1 MTKINRLVMHGFK
14 SFAKRTT
21 LEFGTEFNCV
31 LGPNGS
37 GKSNILDALC
47 FVLGKSSAKALR
59 SEKSANL
66 IYNGGKSKNPSKQA
80 EVSVFFDNTEK
91 TFPTDSKEVKIS
103 RIVKPNG
110 QSSYY
115 INDEKRTRTQIME
128 LLGFARI
135 NSDGY
140 NIILQG
146 DIIRFVEMATEERR
160 LLIEDIAGIG
170 VYEEKKQKALLELN
184 KVAEKLTECGIV
196 LAERNISLKEL
207 KKEKEQ
213 AEKHKDLHDRIKI
226 NKASVL
232 HKQIKG
238 KSKQNEDLERIMSKV
253 KEQLGTKQKDLA
265 ENKSKINDA
274 RNQIKSIN
282 EEIEQK
288 GERDQVQIHKQ
299 VEQLKVDIASS
310 KNRVESISTE
320 LVKIKNRK
328 SQIDANANDVRTR
341 IKTSGVER
349 DEYRKQIDA
358 RKNEITLIDQKVE
371 EFKKKNNLESAS
383 GIEKEIDQI
392 DRKIEKQ
399 EQGIA
404 KVRIEQQDLLREKDR
419 VEFQIESIDE
429 KISKVLEAENENK
442 EQLQQLKQMRLE
454 FKKATLELT
463 KCLNNDSEL
472 AAQLANSRK
481 KNATI
486 QEELAKLNARN
497 ISIQENL
504 GADLA
509 LKEIIKAKT
518 RIHGIQGTIAELGS
532 VSAKYSLALE
542 IAAGSKIKSVVVQD
556 DKVASQCITYLKE
569 NKLGIATFLPLNKI
583 RAPARKPEIAKLK
596 DANGC
601 HGLAIDLVDFDPK
614 HKAAFQHVFG
624 NTLVI
629 DTINVARRIGIG
641 VAKMV
646 TLDGDM
652 ADLSGAMQGGYRK
665 RKRQGLGFSEREVQK
680 NLEKQEGLAA
690 ETAALT
696 SRLEHDRSENEER
709 IVTLREF
716 KANIEGDIIKIEKVL
731 HIDSS
736 DVDINKETKKS
747 LRENL
752 KNLDKKI
759 DNVVSR
765 ISDINRDA
773 ASLKIKKQ
781 QLRQKVNELRNPK
794 LIAQLNAYDE
804 KKRDLREQVIKR
816 ESDLQNIENQIKTI
830 LKPELENSQ
839 KIVRQHEK
847 EDQDFREEQK
857 LLDERITTMGVN
869 LKEKEQQQAEFHKKF
884 RKLFDERNK
893 LDLQMRK
900 WEKKVDE
907 IGDNHRKIEVRLN
920 TTQLEA
926 AKIRTELGAIEHEY
940 KQYEGVK
947 IIENKSEGEMR
958 KEAGIWEGILTRM
971 GTVNMRSLDIY
982 DIAEKEYQILLGKKE
997 KLDLEKEDIHVL
1009 MNEIETKKKDL
1020 FMKTYKIVN
1029 DHFKVIFSALSTKGN
1044 AGLVLENPDDPFA
1057 GGVLIKVKLSGTKY
1071 MDIRSLSGGE
1081 KTMTALA
1088 FIFAIQEHDPASFY
1102 IMDEVDAALD
1112 KKNSDR
1118 LAQLIRKYTDR
1129 AQYVVITHNDRIIN
1143 EADILYG
1150 VSMNEHG
1157 VSQVTTLQL

>member
-1 MTKINRLVMHGFK
+1 MHGFK

-21 LEFGTEFNCV
+21 LEFGNDFNCV

-66 IYNGGKSKNPSKQA
+66 IYNGGKSKKPSKQA

-91 TFPTDSKEVKIS
+91 TFPTDSEEVKIS
-103 RIVKPNG
+103 RIVKPTG
-110 QSSYY
+110 QSTYY
-115 INDEKRTRTQIME
+115 INDVKRTRTQIME
-128 LLGFARI
+128 LLSFARI

-170 VYEEKKQKALLELN
+170 VYEEKKQKALSELG

-213 AEKHKDLHDRIKI
+213 AEKHRDLQDRIKI

-238 KSKQNEDLERIMSKV
+238 KSKQNEELERMMSKV
-253 KEQLGTKQKDLA
+253 KEQLDAKQKELD
-265 ENKSKINDA
+265 EHKSRINDA

-288 GERDQVQIHKQ
+288 GERDQVHIHKQ

-310 KNRVESISTE
+310 KNRVESISAE

-328 SQIDANANDVRTR
+328 SQISTNADEVRAR
-341 IKTSGVER
+341 IRTSGEEC
-349 DEYRKQIDA
+349 DEYRKQIDS
-358 RKNEITLIDQKVE
+358 RKNEIDLIAQKVN
-371 EFKKKNNLESAS
+371 EFKKKNNLDSAS
-383 GIEKEIDQI
+383 DIEKEIEEI
-392 DRKIEKQ
+392 DKGIEKQ

-404 KVRIEQQDLLREKDR
+404 KVRVEQQELLREKDR
-419 VEFQIESIDE
+419 VEFQIETIDE
-429 KISKVLEAENENK
+429 KISKVLEAEKENK
-442 EQLQQLKQMRLE
+442 GQLQELKQMRTE

-463 KCLNNDSEL
+463 KRLNDDSEL
-472 AAQLANSRK
+472 AAQLANARK
-481 KNATI
+481 RNATI
-486 QEELAKLNARN
+486 QEELAKLNARS

-518 RIHGIQGTIAELGS
+518 KIGGIHGLIAELGS
-532 VSAKYSLALE
+532 VSSRYTMALE
-542 IAAGSKIKSVVVQD
+542 IAAGNKIKSVVVQD
-556 DKVASQCITYLKE
+556 DKVASQCITYLKD
-569 NKLGIATFLPLNKI
+569 NKLGVATFLPLNKV
-583 RAPARKPEIAKLK
+583 RAPTRKPEIAKLK

-601 HGLAIDLVDFDPK
+601 HGLAVDLVKFDPK
-614 HKAAFQHVFG
+614 YNTAFQHVFG
-624 NTLVI
+624 NTLII
-629 DTINVARRIGIG
+629 DSINVARRIGIG

-652 ADLSGAMQGGYRK
+652 ADVSGAMQGGYRR

-680 NLEKQEGLAA
+680 DLERQEGLAA
-690 ETAALT
+690 ETAALI
-696 SRLEHDRSENEER
+696 SRLGNDRTENEER
-709 IVTLREF
+709 IVKLREF
-716 KANIEGDIIKIEKVL
+716 KANLEGDIIKIEKTL

-736 DVDINKETKKS
+736 DVDISRETKKG
-747 LRENL
+747 LRESL
-752 KNLDKKI
+752 KELDKKI
-759 DNVVSR
+759 DDVVSR

-773 ASLKIKKQ
+773 ASSKIKKQ
-781 QLRQKVNELRNPK
+781 QLRQKVTELRDPK
-794 LIAQLNAYDE
+794 ILAQLNAYDE

-830 LKPELENSQ
+830 LEPELENSQ

-847 EDQDFREEQK
+847 EEQDFREEQK
-857 LLDERITTMGVN
+857 LLGERIATMGLD

-893 LDLQMRK
+893 LDEQTRK

-907 IGDNHRKIEVRLN
+907 VGDGHRKIEVRLN

-926 AKIRTELGAIEHEY
+926 AKVRTELGAIEHEY
-940 KQYEGVK
+940 KRYEGVK

-958 KEAGIWEGILTRM
+958 KEGGIWEGILTRM

-982 DIAEKEYQILLGKKE
+982 EIAEKEYRKLLEKKE
-997 KLDLEKEDIHVL
+997 ILDLEKEDIHVL
-1009 MNEIETKKKDL
+1009 MNEIETKKKDI

-1044 AGLVLENPDDPFA
+1044 AGLVLENPEDPFA

-1118 LAQLIRKYTDR
+1118 LARLIRKYTDR
-1129 AQYVVITHNDRIIN
+1129 AQYVVITHNDCIIN

-1157 VSQVTTLQL
+1157 VSQVTTLEL